1 MDMWTQTR
9 VGKPCIRIGIYSLSS
24 VKIVQ
29 YYCCTEESRD
39 ELGLRYWK
47 SVCCSVYIK
56 KIKIKNVWPIH
67 ATDAILLHVVRSP
80 QLARVRTPVWAKQ
93 CELKEKRF
101 NSTYV
106 MMVCFFK
113 GIISE
118 NAIFVIYKSH
128 RLDYSNPKAWFK
140 WSFFW
145 LYERG
150 NRLSRCN
157 CVCVYSAGALPQ
169 CNWWRILKREVW
181 REGIVRL
188 LTHVQY
194 ISTQNLHPL
203 VHGKEIKLTGS
214 Q

>member
-1 MDMWTQTR
+1 MSGQFTRQTPSCYMSYAPPSWP
-9 VGKPCIRIGIYSLSS
+9 GCAHQYEQN
-24 VKIVQ
+24 IVNW
-29 YYCCTEESRD
+29 R
-39 ELGLRYWK
+39 
-47 SVCCSVYIK
+47 
-56 KIKIKNVWPIH
+56 KN
-67 ATDAILLHVVRSP
+67 D
-80 QLARVRTPVWAKQ
+80 
-93 CELKEKRF
+93 F

-169 CNWWRILKREVW
+169 CNWWRILKRAVW